1 MTVQVCI
8 INITDTHQIDNC
20 IVLKNM
26 EKTNNQKKTN
36 NSTVNYIS
44 GKPLPWDKTFGFD
57 PANQFYKVEDGDK
70 TK

>member
-8 INITDTHQIDNC
+8 INITDTNQIDNRL
-20 IVLKNM
+20 VLKNM

-36 NSTVNYIS
+36 NSTVNYIA
-44 GKPLPWDKTFGFD
+44 GKPLPRYKAFGFD
-57 PANQFYKVEDGDK
+57 PATRFCKVEDDDK